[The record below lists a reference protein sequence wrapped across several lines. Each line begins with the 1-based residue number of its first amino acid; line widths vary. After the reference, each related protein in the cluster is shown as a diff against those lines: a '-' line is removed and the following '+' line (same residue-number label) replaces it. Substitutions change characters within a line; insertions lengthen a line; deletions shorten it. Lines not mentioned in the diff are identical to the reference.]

1 MVNCYIL
8 PQGKISDTF
17 IRCAK
22 NSNLV
27 CEKILSHTPVPAR
40 GKDKKQN
47 ADRWPHAGRTSIRDV
62 IVMLRLRHHVACLR
76 IRDFL
81 EVFLMFLI

>member
-1 MVNCYIL
+1 MVDCYIL
-8 PQGKISDTF
+8 SQGKISDIL

-27 CEKILSHTPVPAR
+27 CKKILSHIPVPAR

-47 ADRWPHAGRTSIRDV
+47 AARLPHAGRTSIRDV
-62 IVMLRLRHHVACLR
+62 IVMLRLRHNVACLR
-76 IRDFL
+76 IQDFL
-81 EVFLMFLI
+81 EVVLMFLI